1 MLGMQELVDVA
12 DVEVIG
18 TNRLRLPFADATVG
32 QVDFGEWPLPVLI
45 SRSFAAGDTFI
56 TSTPNSPEASS
67 SACAVPLAAR
77 RLHDRASMRLALLL
91 VVGSREVL
99 VAGGRLDR
107 TGWRWSR

>member
-45 SRSFAAGDTFI
+45 SRSFAAGDTFV
-56 TSTPNSPEASS
+56 TSTQ
-67 SACAVPLAAR
+67 LR
-77 RLHDRASMRLALLL
+77 GQ
-91 VVGSREVL
+91 GSRL
-99 VAGGRLDR
+99 LPQTMAGSAGRRRGWTSKRVAFSPDRGRLMA
-107 TGWRWSR
+107 

>member
-45 SRSFAAGDTFI
+45 SRSFAAGDTFV
-56 TSTPNSPEASS
+56 TSTPTTPER
-67 SACAVPLAAR
+67 LYR
-77 RLHDRASMRLALLL
+77 RLFSWRKRGACTRSRDPRR
-91 VVGSREVL
+91 GSS
-99 VAGGRLDR
+99 
-107 TGWRWSR
+107 W